1 MPKVNRIA
9 ERKNVL
15 RELMKEGK
23 PTIGTHVHSIWPGVA
38 EVIGHSGTMD
48 YVEFTGQYAPYDLF
62 SLENFGRAVDL
73 FDHMSSM
80 IKLDQEPRIFQAE
93 RAVGSGIQNL
103 LYADIRSVEDAK
115 EAVAGMRAETPN
127 SGGLAGVSMT
137 RDMGYVFP
145 NVELTDFVKATE
157 DGIVAIMIEK
167 KPAIENLDAILSVK
181 GIDMVQF
188 GPGDY
193 SMSIGIAGDYSHPD
207 IKKAEKLTIETC
219 LKKGIRPRV
228 EINEWEEAKPYMDM
242 GVIDFC
248 IGWDLTTIYGYCQEQ
263 GEGLSKLLG
272 R

>member
-1 MPKVNRIA
+1 MPKVNRIV

-15 RELMKEGK
+15 RDLIKAGK
-23 PTIGTHVHSIWPGVA
+23 PTIGTHVHSIWPGVV
-38 EVIGHSGTMD
+38 EVIGHSGAMD

-103 LYADIRSVEDAK
+103 LYADIRSVDDAK

-145 NVELTDFVKATE
+145 NVDLSDFVKATQE
-157 DGIVAIMIEK
+157 GIVAIMIEK
-167 KPAIENLDAILSVK
+167 KASN
-181 GIDMVQF
+181 
-188 GPGDY
+188 
-193 SMSIGIAGDYSHPD
+193 
-207 IKKAEKLTIETC
+207 
-219 LKKGIRPRV
+219 
-228 EINEWEEAKPYMDM
+228 
-242 GVIDFC
+242 
-248 IGWDLTTIYGYCQEQ
+248 
-263 GEGLSKLLG
+263 
-272 R
+272 

>member
-15 RELMKEGK
+15 RDLIKAGK
-23 PTIGTHVHSIWPGVA
+23 PTIGTHVHSIWPGVV

-62 SLENFGRAVDL
+62 ALENFGRAVDL

-103 LYADIRSVEDAK
+103 LYADIRSVDDAK

-145 NVELTDFVKATE
+145 NVDLQDFIKATQE
-157 DGIVAIMIEK
+157 GVVAIMIEK
-167 KPAIENLDAILSVK
+167 QPAIENLDAILSVK
-181 GIDMVQF
+181 GVDMVQF

-193 SMSIGIAGDYSHPD
+193 SMSIGIAGNYDHPD
-207 IKKAEKLTIETC
+207 IKKAEQLTIETC
-219 LKKGIRPRV
+219 LQKGIRPRV
-228 EINEWEEAKPYMDM
+228 EINQWEEAKPYMDM
-242 GVIDFC
+242 GVVDFC
-248 IGWDLTTIYGYCQEQ
+248 IGWDLTTIYGYCEEQ

>member
-15 RELMKEGK
+15 RELIKSEK
-23 PTIGTHVHSIWPGVA
+23 PTIGTHVHSIWPGVV
-38 EVIGHSGTMD
+38 EVIGHSGAMD

-80 IKLDQEPRIFQAE
+80 IKLDQEPRLFQAE

-103 LYADIRSVEDAK
+103 LFADIRTVDDAK

-145 NVELTDFVKATE
+145 NVDLPDFVKATQE
-157 DGIVAIMIEK
+157 GVVAIMIEK
-167 KPAIENLDAILSVK
+167 QPAIENLDEILSVE
-181 GIDMVQF
+181 GVDMVQF

-193 SMSIGIAGDYSHPD
+193 SMSIGIAGNYDHPD
-207 IKKAEKLTIETC
+207 IKNAEKLIIETC